1 MTEKNQPEIELLL
14 NGEPYGANTRCH
26 RHRGSRV
33 HWKRRLLI
41 CVLTIET
48 CFVLPKFAH
57 GQFLSVFDS
66 IFSSIQ
72 NDIGSSLG
80 QINQIMQQTQKL
92 YQTTLAPLAALNQA
106 RGFVLNSINSFR
118 GQMNQ
123 IFNTSFTSAVTPG
136 PQQFESILHS
146 RLSSEIPALQ
156 TSFFSNYG
164 TIRSIQMTDP
174 KKNPNKQRRSFFW
187 QRKPCLLPDFT
198 KPTIAAEA
206 LQCEGQPWYRPSL
219 LMVAIVVLAVLAIL
233 PTRANGQF
241 GIDTAAILAALS
253 KMQSLMN
260 TFIATP
266 LKTINQY
273 EQSVAKYEQE
283 VMYPLVAINQAKSS
297 VMQFENQF
305 NQVSGMFRVN
315 VSSATLPQSQN
326 LESLL
331 LSRNAQNVPIVSGQ
345 FQNVYGVVM
354 AQNAASPQMRTMT
367 DMTDAQAQ
375 DAMKRAI
382 EIDALADAELNEA
395 NQMGQQISQAAPGS
409 APILEAEADVWVVRA
424 NAYTQAALAE
434 LMRTRG
440 IDLAN
445 QSKTSKLATTDNT
458 NNNGLINGALTN
470 R

>member
-1 MTEKNQPEIELLL
+1 
-14 NGEPYGANTRCH
+14 
-26 RHRGSRV
+26 
-33 HWKRRLLI
+33 
-41 CVLTIET
+41 
-48 CFVLPKFAH
+48 
-57 GQFLSVFDS
+57 
-66 IFSSIQ
+66 
-72 NDIGSSLG
+72 
-80 QINQIMQQTQKL
+80 
-92 YQTTLAPLAALNQA
+92 
-106 RGFVLNSINSFR
+106 
-118 GQMNQ
+118 
-123 IFNTSFTSAVTPG
+123 
-136 PQQFESILHS
+136 
-146 RLSSEIPALQ
+146 
-156 TSFFSNYG
+156 
-164 TIRSIQMTDP
+164 MTDP
-174 KKNPNKQRRSFFW
+174 NKNPNKQRRSFFW
-187 QRKPCLLPDFT
+187 QRKPCLPPDLT
-198 KPTIAAEA
+198 KSTIAAEA
-206 LQCEGQPWYRPSL
+206 RQREGQPWYRPSL
-219 LMVAIVVLAVLAIL
+219 LTAAIVVLAVLVIL

-331 LSRNAQNVPIVSGQ
+331 LSRNAQNVPILSGQ
-345 FQNVYGVVM
+345 FQSVYGVVM

-395 NQMGQQISQAAPGS
+395 NQMGQQISQAAP
-409 APILEAEADVWVVRA
+409 
-424 NAYTQAALAE
+424 AALRFWRPRPTCGLCAP
-434 LMRTRG
+434 MPTRRR
-440 IDLAN
+440 LWP
-445 QSKTSKLATTDNT
+445 S
-458 NNNGLINGALTN
+458 
-470 R
+470 

>member
-1 MTEKNQPEIELLL
+1 
-14 NGEPYGANTRCH
+14 
-26 RHRGSRV
+26 
-33 HWKRRLLI
+33 
-41 CVLTIET
+41 
-48 CFVLPKFAH
+48 
-57 GQFLSVFDS
+57 
-66 IFSSIQ
+66 
-72 NDIGSSLG
+72 
-80 QINQIMQQTQKL
+80 
-92 YQTTLAPLAALNQA
+92 
-106 RGFVLNSINSFR
+106 
-118 GQMNQ
+118 
-123 IFNTSFTSAVTPG
+123 
-136 PQQFESILHS
+136 
-146 RLSSEIPALQ
+146 
-156 TSFFSNYG
+156 
-164 TIRSIQMTDP
+164 MTDP

-187 QRKPCLLPDFT
+187 QRKPCLPPDLT
-198 KPTIAAEA
+198 KPTITAEA
-206 LQCEGQPWYRPSL
+206 LRREGQPCNRPSL
-219 LMVAIVVLAVLAIL
+219 LKVAIIVLAVLAIL

-331 LSRNAQNVPIVSGQ
+331 LSRNAANVPVLSGQ

-354 AQNAASPQMRTMT
+354 AQNAASPQTRTMT
-367 DMTDAQAQ
+367 DMTDAEAQ

-382 EIDALADAELNEA
+382 EIDALSDAELNEA
-395 NQMGQQISQAAPGS
+395 NQMGQQISEAAPGS

-445 QSKTSKLATTDNT
+445 QSGISKMATSDNT

>member
-1 MTEKNQPEIELLL
+1 
-14 NGEPYGANTRCH
+14 
-26 RHRGSRV
+26 
-33 HWKRRLLI
+33 
-41 CVLTIET
+41 
-48 CFVLPKFAH
+48 
-57 GQFLSVFDS
+57 
-66 IFSSIQ
+66 
-72 NDIGSSLG
+72 
-80 QINQIMQQTQKL
+80 
-92 YQTTLAPLAALNQA
+92 
-106 RGFVLNSINSFR
+106 
-118 GQMNQ
+118 
-123 IFNTSFTSAVTPG
+123 
-136 PQQFESILHS
+136 
-146 RLSSEIPALQ
+146 
-156 TSFFSNYG
+156 
-164 TIRSIQMTDP
+164 MTDP
-174 KKNPNKQRRSFFW
+174 KKNPIKQRRSFFW
-187 QRKPCLLPDFT
+187 RREPCLRPDLAET
-198 KPTIAAEA
+198 AIAAEA
-206 LQCEGQPWYRPSL
+206 PQREAQPWYRPSL
-219 LMVAIVVLAVLAIL
+219 LKVAIVALAVLAIL